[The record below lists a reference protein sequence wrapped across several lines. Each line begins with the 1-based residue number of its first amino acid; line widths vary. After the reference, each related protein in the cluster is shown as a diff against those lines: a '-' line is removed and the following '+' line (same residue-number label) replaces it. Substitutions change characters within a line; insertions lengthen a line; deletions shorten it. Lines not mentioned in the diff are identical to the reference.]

1 MPADAVVATGAHPLR
16 VLRQRQ
22 HRLSLNGLA
31 GKTGV
36 SRRTILRAEQ
46 GAAVRPDT
54 ARLLCEYFGKSADE
68 LGLLVYQPGQPAM
81 GEGTS
86 QDDMRRREWLGLALG
101 SPLIRVPGDGGPDG
115 RPAGAGGGA
124 AQLLADVTRN
134 YRILEAST
142 SSRELIAPVRA
153 HLDLAR
159 RQASRWEEE
168 GSGTGTHYAMV
179 SEIAG
184 LAAWLHADLGDAGA
198 AREHYRLA
206 VGYAERAEHPLLV
219 PYMVASLGHFAA
231 ECGDARQALV
241 LVQRAR
247 TLLPRHVPGGAAAW
261 LAAIEAVAHATAR
274 DRRSATVAL
283 LASER
288 FLAADAGA
296 TGAPLA
302 WPWVSPFTFAKAS
315 MYRASCAAR
324 LGDAVEVT
332 RAFREAQ
339 PALQAPK
346 RRALALVDVAQAHAR
361 RGELGEAC
369 RHAVEALDIGQ
380 RAGSGR
386 VVEVVSRFRS
396 ALGVTHQ
403 PATAELDDRLA
414 RAYL

>member
-16 VLRQRQ
+16 VLRMRQ
-22 HRLSLNGLA
+22 HRLSLNELA
-31 GKTGV
+31 KKTGV

-46 GAAVRPDT
+46 GASVRPDT

-68 LGLLVYQPGQPAM
+68 LGVLVYQPGQPTL

-101 SPLIRVPGDGGPDG
+101 SPFVGVPSEHRPDG
-115 RPAGAGGGA
+115 RASDAGA

-134 YRILEAST
+134 YRVLEAT
-142 SSRELIAPVRA
+142 TPSRDLIAPVQA
-153 HLDLAR
+153 HLGLAR

-168 GSGTGTHYAMV
+168 GSGTGTNYAMV

-184 LAAWLHADLGDAGA
+184 LAAWLHADLGDIGA
-198 AREHYRLA
+198 AREHYQLA
-206 VGYAERAEHPLLV
+206 IGFAERAEHPLLV

-231 ECGDARQALV
+231 ESGDARQALV

-247 TLLPRHVPGGAAAW
+247 TRLPGHAPDSAAAW
-261 LAAIEAVAHATAR
+261 LSSIEAVACATAR
-274 DRRSATVAL
+274 DRRGTTTAL

-288 FLAADAGA
+288 LLTAEGTDA
-296 TGAPLA
+296 PSA

-315 MYRASCAAR
+315 MYRASCAAL
-324 LGDAVEVT
+324 LGDAVGVT

-346 RRALALVDVAQAHAR
+346 RRALVLVDVARAHAR
-361 RGELGEAC
+361 RGDLDEAC
-369 RHAVEALDIGQ
+369 LCAMEALDVGQ
-380 RAGSGR
+380 LAGSER
-386 VVEVVSRFRS
+386 VVQLVSRFRS
-396 ALGVTHQ
+396 GLGIKHH